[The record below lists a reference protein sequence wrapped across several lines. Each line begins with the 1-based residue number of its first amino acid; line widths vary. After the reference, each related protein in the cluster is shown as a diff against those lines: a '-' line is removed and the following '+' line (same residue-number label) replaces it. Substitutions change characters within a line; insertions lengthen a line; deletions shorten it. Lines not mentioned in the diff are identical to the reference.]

1 MSEGHKIQATHIK
14 GIFLSF
20 IELTAL
26 DYVMVGLDHLSLF
39 LSFWTGMLLCLC
51 DFLCCTVRNA
61 VGLFLVDWVS
71 MHLTLQHVGLN
82 YITIATDTYA

>member
-39 LSFWTGMLLCLC
+39 LSF
-51 DFLCCTVRNA
+51 
-61 VGLFLVDWVS
+61 
-71 MHLTLQHVGLN
+71 
-82 YITIATDTYA
+82 

>member
-26 DYVMVGLDHLSLF
+26 DYVMVGLDHLRSLSELECF
-39 LSFWTGMLLCLC
+39 CVSVISSAALLGML
-51 DFLCCTVRNA
+51 
-61 VGLFLVDWVS
+61 WVCF
-71 MHLTLQHVGLN
+71 
-82 YITIATDTYA
+82 